1 MTKEDFKTAGQ
12 FLLSLILYDQL
23 LLKYIKYELEYRP
36 KIRLTDKAM
45 ESAMISVLK
54 ELDVR

>member
-1 MTKEDFKTAGQ
+1 MIKDIYEKYNREA
-12 FLLSLILYDQL
+12 YVDQL